1 VFAARQSGD
10 GLRGLPRM
18 EVHGLHNGDAR
29 ALLSSA
35 VQFTLDTDV
44 VDRIVAETR
53 GNPLAL
59 LELPQGRSATDLAG
73 GFGLLAGQ
81 ELSGRIEESF
91 SQRLESLPDDT
102 RRLLL
107 VAAAEPVG
115 DPLLLWA
122 AVERLG
128 VDVSSW
134 DAVETGGL
142 LQIDQ
147 RVTFRHPLARSAVY
161 RSAPPHERR
170 AAHLA
175 LAEVTDRDVDPDRRA
190 WHLASAAAGP
200 DEVVAVELERSADR
214 AQARGG
220 LAAAAAFLQ
229 RAVALTRD
237 PQRRGERALV
247 AADISLQ
254 AGAVDAAL
262 RLLAI
267 AQAGPLDEM
276 QQVRLD
282 LVRAE
287 ATYAQSRGSDAPS
300 LFLRAAKALER
311 LDPALARETYVGAW
325 SAALFAGGLATTD
338 DLQSVSRAA
347 LAGPATPD
355 PPTASD
361 LLLDGLSLAI
371 TEGRHA
377 GTPLLQQATSE
388 FVAGRVTSSEVLRWG
403 WLAGLAA
410 ATVWDFDTILLMAE
424 REVAN
429 ARKAGALTVLA
440 LAANVLAQAVA
451 LCGDF
456 AQSGLLIAEAD
467 AVTDATNSRIA
478 PYGALV
484 LAALQGREADGS
496 ALIETTIAEA
506 TAGGQGVAVQYAQ
519 WAAAVLFNGLGQY
532 ERARDAARVASAD
545 ATELYV
551 AAWAT
556 SELVEAASRAGDRE
570 TACDAL
576 AQLTVATAAAE
587 TDWAVAVRARARA
600 LLSEGDAAEHSYC
613 EAIDRYSQTR
623 LRPEVARTRLLYGEW
638 LRREGRRVDARAQLR
653 LAHDMCSTFGM
664 EAFAERARI
673 ELQATGET
681 VRSRSAQTRDDL
693 TAQELQI
700 AILAG
705 DGLSNPEIGARLFLS
720 PRTVEWHLRKV
731 FGKLDIKSRRE
742 LVRVLPRADAESA
755 VA

>member
-1 VFAARQSGD
+1 MVGSPSPGHGVLRGRESECAQLDEFLTAVRAGQSRKLLVVGEAGVGKSALLEHLMAAARDLNVLRAVGVESDMELAFAGLHQLCTPMFDRVDRLPGPQRDALKVVLGQTAGPAPDRFLVGLAVLSLLSDAADERPVVCVVDDAQWLDSASEHVLAFVARRLRVERAGLGFAARQSGD

-73 GFGLLAGQ
+73 GFGPLAGQ

-91 SQRLESLPDDT
+91 SRRLELLADDT

-142 LQIDQ
+142 LRIDQ

-175 LAEVTDRDVDPDRRA
+175 LAEVTDPGVDPDRRA

-200 DEVVAVELERSADR
+200 DEDVAVQLERSADR

-267 AQAGPLDEM
+267 AQAGPPDEM

-347 LAGPATPD
+347 LAGPAAPD
-355 PPTASD
+355 PPSASD

-377 GTPLLQQATSE
+377 GTPLLQEATSE

-519 WAAAVLFNGLGQY
+519 WAAAVLFNGLGRY
-532 ERARDAARVASAD
+532 ERARDAARAASAD

-576 AQLTVATAAAE
+576 
-587 TDWAVAVRARARA
+587 
-600 LLSEGDAAEHSYC
+600 
-613 EAIDRYSQTR
+613 
-623 LRPEVARTRLLYGEW
+623 
-638 LRREGRRVDARAQLR
+638 
-653 LAHDMCSTFGM
+653 
-664 EAFAERARI
+664 
-673 ELQATGET
+673 
-681 VRSRSAQTRDDL
+681 
-693 TAQELQI
+693 
-700 AILAG
+700 
-705 DGLSNPEIGARLFLS
+705 
-720 PRTVEWHLRKV
+720 
-731 FGKLDIKSRRE
+731 
-742 LVRVLPRADAESA
+742 
-755 VA
+755 